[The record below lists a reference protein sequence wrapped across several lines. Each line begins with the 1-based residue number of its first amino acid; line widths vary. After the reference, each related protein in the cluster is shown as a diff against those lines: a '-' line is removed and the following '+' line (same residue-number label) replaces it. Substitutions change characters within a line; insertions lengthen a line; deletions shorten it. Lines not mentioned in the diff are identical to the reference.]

1 MSYRQDGGAA
11 PPATV
16 KPLSGRRLSNI
27 EQYKQRAAQK
37 RQERIQGGGLAKQ
50 SLSNHSVL
58 QRNGGPRST
67 LQPLPPSNYSNP
79 LSQANQNRGRTHTK
93 PASRDLTAQHGGN
106 KTTSTTTTVAPPA
119 ERRPPHQPQGL
130 ARRTAGGG
138 APAAQSSPVRH
149 FAPPEDSSRAREAGR
164 DLGSAPAPL
173 ENAMSAV
180 NLFQDGRG
188 RGSFKSDTEQ
198 QLQAQGIKPV
208 YEPQAHRERSE
219 QQRGSSSNASVVP
232 DLSDK
237 RLFLMQPGPRS
248 GHVQCTIKREK
259 GNFGMYPK
267 YVLRLDGPE
276 GEFLLSARKR
286 KKSKSSNYLISLDKD
301 DLARQSRNYFGK
313 LRSNFIGT
321 EFVIFDKGSK
331 PHEKG
336 AKGIQPNVR
345 SELGGVLY
353 QHNILGTR
361 GPRKM
366 TVVIPSLDSR
376 SKRKSFVSDQKGE
389 SIMDL
394 FKQTN
399 GDTDDMIVYQN
410 KSPAWN
416 EQLGAF
422 CLNFNGRVTEAS
434 VKNFQL
440 VETDESDDVVCQFGK
455 ISDNEFTMDYKYPMS
470 ALQAFAVC
478 LTSFDGKLA
487 CE

>member
-1 MSYRQDGGAA
+1 M
-11 PPATV
+11 

-50 SLSNHSVL
+50 SYLNN
-58 QRNGGPRST
+58 NGKPMALHKGGSGNGNGNAQRST
-67 LQPLPPSNYSNP
+67 LQPIPPSNYSNP
-79 LSQANQNRGRTHTK
+79 LSSNQHQRSKLSAPTRVVEKRAVQPPQGSSNRRSAAPPPGAADMTLSENIISN
-93 PASRDLTAQHGGN
+93 A
-106 KTTSTTTTVAPPA
+106 TTVSA
-119 ERRPPHQPQGL
+119 
-130 ARRTAGGG
+130 TAL
-138 APAAQSSPVRH
+138 APARSPGGT
-149 FAPPEDSSRAREAGR
+149 AA
-164 DLGSAPAPL
+164 APAPL
-173 ENAMSAV
+173 R
-180 NLFQDGRG
+180 LFQEVQDRANV
-188 RGSFKSDTEQ
+188 RSATEQ
-198 QLQAQGIKPV
+198 HLQEQGIMPV
-208 YEPQAHRERSE
+208 YEPQTHRERSE
-219 QQRGSSSNASVVP
+219 QQRGLSTNASVIP

-237 RLFLMQPGPRS
+237 RLFLMQPGPKD
-248 GHVQCTIKREK
+248 GHVQCTIRREK

-267 YVLRLDGPE
+267 YILQLDGPE
-276 GEFLLSARKR
+276 GDFLLSARKR

-301 DLARQSRNYFGK
+301 DLARQSGNYFGK

-331 PHEKG
+331 PQDNG

-366 TVVIPSLDSR
+366 TVVIPSLDSKAR
-376 SKRKSFVSDQKGE
+376 RKSFVPDQKGE

-394 FKQTN
+394 FKDTN
-399 GDTDDMIVYQN
+399 GESDDMIVYQN

-440 VETDESDDVVCQFGK
+440 VETDDSDDIVCQFGK
-455 ISDNEFTMDYKYPMS
+455 ISDKEFTMDYKWPMS
-470 ALQAFAVC
+470 ALQAFAIC